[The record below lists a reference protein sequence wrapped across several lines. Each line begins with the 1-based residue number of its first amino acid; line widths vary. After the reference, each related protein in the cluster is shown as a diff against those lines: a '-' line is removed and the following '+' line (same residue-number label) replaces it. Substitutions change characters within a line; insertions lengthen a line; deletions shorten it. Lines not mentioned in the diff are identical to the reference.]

1 MASGDTTITF
11 SNLTIDE
18 NSPQGTVIGT
28 ITYDDPDGGDT
39 IYVDG
44 TINGVHASQYL
55 ELVNNFD
62 GTATL
67 IVGATPLDY
76 ETLVSQELQI
86 YFQDYEG
93 NDEYIPFTLIVN
105 DVNEGG
111 STAPVATDDTA
122 STVKD
127 LSKAISVLSND
138 TDADGTLDL
147 ASITIVDAPQ
157 HGTVTI
163 NTTTGVITYKPTSG
177 YVGTDTFTYTVKD
190 DAGNV
195 SNVATVTLDVT
206 GAHILTSGDDVFSG
220 DSLGLT
226 ANGIEVH
233 GGDGAD
239 YIVTSNQAAKADTIY
254 GGDGND
260 VIFTGGGDDYVEG
273 GAGDDV
279 IHARA
284 GNDTVIGGDG
294 NDTYV
299 VRFTDTGTTTIT
311 DNDGALFHGT
321 FRPASYLSSWTPA
334 PGATSGFA
342 IAGEATIVS
351 EGVWSLT
358 LTDNTNATRTLT
370 LTLNGSDLTITES
383 GKPQTV
389 VIKDYVNG
397 TFGLTLEVE
406 VDGTPVATDDTV
418 STVKDLTKTINVLAN
433 DTDADGTLDVTS
445 VTIVDS
451 PLHGTVTVNATSG
464 VITYKPTSGYMGSD
478 TFTYT
483 IKDNEGNV
491 SNVATVTLDV
501 TGAHILTSGDDVF
514 SGDSLGLTANGIEV
528 HGGDGADYIVTSNQA
543 AKADTIYGGA
553 GNDVIF
559 TGGGDDYVEG
569 GDGNDVIHARAGNDT
584 VIGGAGD
591 DTFVVRFTDVGT
603 TTITDNDGTLFH
615 GTFRPASYP
624 TSWTPAPGATSGFAI
639 AGTATEVSEGVW
651 SLVLTDNTNATR
663 TLTLSWSGADLTITE
678 SGKPQTVVIKDYVNG
693 TFGITLAG
701 VLFAGDDTVSTV
713 KDLTKTINVLA
724 NDTDDSALD
733 PTSVTIV
740 DSPLH
745 GTVTVNA
752 TTGVITYKP
761 TSGYVGADTFTYT
774 VKDDAGNVSNVATVT
789 LDVAGAHIL
798 TSGDDVFSGDSLGL
812 TANGIEVHGG
822 DGSDYIV
829 TSNQAAKADTIYGG
843 AGNDVI
849 FTGGGDDYVEGGAG
863 DDVIHARA
871 GNDTVIGGDGND
883 TYVVR
888 FTDSGTTTITDNDGA
903 LFHGTFRPA
912 SYPSSWTPA
921 PGATS
926 GFAIAGEATI
936 VSEGVWSLT
945 LTDNT
950 NATRTLT
957 LTLNGSDLTI
967 TESGKPQT
975 VVIKDYVNGTF
986 GITLAAENHAPT
998 NLALSNDDVD
1008 ENSAVGTVVG
1018 TLSATDPEGG
1028 AVIYS
1033 LSAPSDYFEIV
1044 GNEIRVKGSL
1054 DYEAIASHNL
1064 TVIASDADGKTTQQT
1079 FEIDVN
1085 DVDEAPTEPSK
1096 GMITIDVSG
1105 QGSAGVDFEAYI
1117 RGGFIS
1123 DTVGGGFPSFD
1134 NSGAFSG
1141 EEMFIGYGDTAA
1153 SKYVLAHGNLT
1164 YSFDTHTIVGE
1175 INTIEFGTRGT
1186 GSFDANG
1193 YYTGGNTAL
1202 KITGLTFAN
1211 GTPTNP
1217 TEEASIEA
1225 NGLVH
1230 LFGIAHMY
1238 GNSSDPATAAKVAAA
1253 LDKIADG
1260 LDAYAQHFIGSAG
1273 ADVYVGT
1280 QYADE
1285 IEGGAGNDMLSGGG
1299 GDDIITGGAG
1309 NDIIAGGFGS
1319 DTAAYGELKSNY
1331 TITDNGDG
1339 TFTVLDGAAG
1349 TSDTLSGVEFLRFK
1363 DKIVDLSDGSET
1375 PVGEPPE
1382 NIQLSAT
1389 SVAENATVGTVI
1401 GMLSAVDP
1409 DGGAVSFALTG
1420 AVSDKFEI
1428 VGNELRLKAGV
1439 DFETAYSHDITVR
1452 VTDAFGSTTDKT
1464 FTINV
1469 TDIDETPV
1477 NLALSKTSVAESAAV
1492 GTVIGTLSATDPEG
1506 GVLTYSLGSNPDG
1519 KFEIVGT
1526 ELRLKA
1532 GLDYETVKN
1541 HPITIL
1547 VKDAAGNMTSKDFTI
1562 KVTNVDEAPV
1572 LVALSNASI
1581 AENSA
1586 IGTVI
1591 GTLSAV
1597 DPEGGDVVYSLSSNP
1612 GGMFAIVDNKLQ
1624 VAKAL
1629 NFEATASYTIKVE
1642 AIDVGGNVTEKTFTI
1657 GVTDVNEAPGSV
1669 ALSKATIAEN
1679 SAVGTTI
1686 GTLSAVDPEG
1696 QALTYKLTDN
1706 AGGLFKLN
1714 GNVLQLAK
1722 AVDYETLKSDTITVE
1737 VTDVGGLTV
1746 TKTFTI
1752 GITDV
1757 NEAPGSVALSKA
1769 TVAENSAVGTTIGT
1783 LSAVDPE
1790 GKALTYTLTDN
1801 AGGLFKLNG
1810 NVLQLAKGVDYETLK
1825 SDTIT
1830 VEVSDGVTKTTKT
1843 FTIGIIDVNEA
1854 PGSVA
1859 LSKSTVAENS
1869 AVGAT
1874 IGTLSAVD
1882 PEGKA
1887 LTYKLTDNA
1896 GGLFKLDGNKLQVAK
1911 AIDYERVKS
1920 DTITVEV
1927 SDGVTKTTKTFTI
1940 GVTDVNEA
1948 PGSVALSKA
1957 TVAENSAIGTAIGTL
1972 SAVDPE
1978 GKALTYRLTDNA
1990 GGLFKLN
1997 GNVLQLAKAV
2007 NYETL
2012 KSDTITVEVKDAGG
2026 LTVTKTFTIGV
2037 TDVNEAPGS
2046 VALSKAT
2053 VAENTKVGT
2062 VIGTLSAVD
2071 PEGKALTYKLLD
2083 NAGGLFKLDGN
2094 KLQVAKGI
2102 DYESVQSDTIKVE
2115 VKDAGGLTV
2124 TKTFTIGVTDV
2135 LETITGTSAS
2145 QTLKGGIGADK
2156 IVAGAGNDTL
2166 IGYAGSDLLYGDA
2179 GNDTVYGGLGAD
2191 DLTGGAGKDTFL
2203 FKTLGDSTVSST
2215 GRDTIFDF
2223 SVTDGDMIDLKAID
2237 ANTKIAGDQAFSF
2250 IGAAEFGGKA
2260 GELRFYKTSAN
2271 TYVYGDVDGDAKADF
2286 AIHLD
2291 DAVTLTKG
2299 YFVL

>member
-1 MASGDTTITF
+1 M
-11 SNLTIDE
+11 
-18 NSPQGTVIGT
+18 
-28 ITYDDPDGGDT
+28 
-39 IYVDG
+39 
-44 TINGVHASQYL
+44 
-55 ELVNNFD
+55 
-62 GTATL
+62 
-67 IVGATPLDY
+67 
-76 ETLVSQELQI
+76 
-86 YFQDYEG
+86 
-93 NDEYIPFTLIVN
+93 
-105 DVNEGG
+105 
-111 STAPVATDDTA
+111 
-122 STVKD
+122 
-127 LSKAISVLSND
+127 
-138 TDADGTLDL
+138 
-147 ASITIVDAPQ
+147 
-157 HGTVTI
+157 
-163 NTTTGVITYKPTSG
+163 
-177 YVGTDTFTYTVKD
+177 
-190 DAGNV
+190 
-195 SNVATVTLDVT
+195 
-206 GAHILTSGDDVFSG
+206 
-220 DSLGLT
+220 
-226 ANGIEVH
+226 
-233 GGDGAD
+233 
-239 YIVTSNQAAKADTIY
+239 
-254 GGDGND
+254 
-260 VIFTGGGDDYVEG
+260 
-273 GAGDDV
+273 
-279 IHARA
+279 
-284 GNDTVIGGDG
+284 
-294 NDTYV
+294 
-299 VRFTDTGTTTIT
+299 
-311 DNDGALFHGT
+311 
-321 FRPASYLSSWTPA
+321 
-334 PGATSGFA
+334 
-342 IAGEATIVS
+342 
-351 EGVWSLT
+351 
-358 LTDNTNATRTLT
+358 
-370 LTLNGSDLTITES
+370 
-383 GKPQTV
+383 
-389 VIKDYVNG
+389 
-397 TFGLTLEVE
+397 
-406 VDGTPVATDDTV
+406 
-418 STVKDLTKTINVLAN
+418 
-433 DTDADGTLDVTS
+433 
-445 VTIVDS
+445 
-451 PLHGTVTVNATSG
+451 
-464 VITYKPTSGYMGSD
+464 
-478 TFTYT
+478 
-483 IKDNEGNV
+483 
-491 SNVATVTLDV
+491 
-501 TGAHILTSGDDVF
+501 
-514 SGDSLGLTANGIEV
+514 
-528 HGGDGADYIVTSNQA
+528 
-543 AKADTIYGGA
+543 
-553 GNDVIF
+553 
-559 TGGGDDYVEG
+559 
-569 GDGNDVIHARAGNDT
+569 
-584 VIGGAGD
+584 
-591 DTFVVRFTDVGT
+591 
-603 TTITDNDGTLFH
+603 
-615 GTFRPASYP
+615 
-624 TSWTPAPGATSGFAI
+624 
-639 AGTATEVSEGVW
+639 
-651 SLVLTDNTNATR
+651 
-663 TLTLSWSGADLTITE
+663 
-678 SGKPQTVVIKDYVNG
+678 
-693 TFGITLAG
+693 
-701 VLFAGDDTVSTV
+701 
-713 KDLTKTINVLA
+713 
-724 NDTDDSALD
+724 
-733 PTSVTIV
+733 
-740 DSPLH
+740 
-745 GTVTVNA
+745 
-752 TTGVITYKP
+752 
-761 TSGYVGADTFTYT
+761 
-774 VKDDAGNVSNVATVT
+774 
-789 LDVAGAHIL
+789 
-798 TSGDDVFSGDSLGL
+798 
-812 TANGIEVHGG
+812 
-822 DGSDYIV
+822 V

-912 SYPSSWTPA
+912 SYPSSWTPT

-975 VVIKDYVNGTF
+975 LVIKDYVNGTF

-998 NLALSNDDVD
+998 NLALSNDNVD

-1028 AVIYS
+1028 AVTYA

-1044 GNEIRVKGSL
+1044 GNEIRVRGSL

-1079 FEIDVN
+1079 FEIGVN

-1202 KITGLTFAN
+1202 RITGLTFAN

-1339 TFTVLDGAAG
+1339 TFTVLDGVAG

-1401 GMLSAVDP
+1401 GTLSAVDP

-1428 VGNELRLKAGV
+1428 VGNELRLKAGI
-1439 DFETAYSHDITVR
+1439 DFETAHSHDITVR

-1477 NLALSKTSVAESAAV
+1477 NLALNKTSVAESAAV

-1506 GVLTYSLGSNPDG
+1506 CALTYSLGSNPDG

-1541 HPITIL
+1541 HPITVL
-1547 VKDAAGNMTSKDFTI
+1547 VKDAAGNTTSKDFTV
-1562 KVTNVDEAPV
+1562 KVTNVDEAPIS
-1572 LVALSNASI
+1572 VALSKSTV
-1581 AENSA
+1581 AEGSKL
-1586 IGTVI
+1586 GTTI

-1597 DPEGGDVVYSLSSNP
+1597 DPEGGEVVYSLSSNP
-1612 GGMFAIVDNKLQ
+1612 DGLFVIVDNKLQ
-1624 VAKAL
+1624 VAKPI
-1629 NFEATASYTIKVE
+1629 NFEAAASHTITIE

-1669 ALSKATIAEN
+1669 ALSKSTI
-1679 SAVGTTI
+1679 
-1686 GTLSAVDPEG
+1686 
-1696 QALTYKLTDN
+1696 
-1706 AGGLFKLN
+1706 
-1714 GNVLQLAK
+1714 
-1722 AVDYETLKSDTITVE
+1722 
-1737 VTDVGGLTV
+1737 
-1746 TKTFTI
+1746 
-1752 GITDV
+1752 
-1757 NEAPGSVALSKA
+1757 
-1769 TVAENSAVGTTIGT
+1769 AENSAVGTTIGT

-1810 NVLQLAKGVDYETLK
+1810 NVLQLAKAVDYETLKSDTITVEVTDVGGLKVTKTFTIGITDVNEAPGSVALSKATVAERSKLGTTVGTLSAVDPEGKALTYALTDDAGGLFKLDGNKLVTANAIDYETVK

-1843 FTIGIIDVNEA
+1843 FTIGITDVNEA

-1859 LSKSTVAENS
+1859 LSNSTVAERS
-1869 AVGAT
+1869 KLGTTV
-1874 IGTLSAVD
+1874 GTLSAID

-1887 LTYKLTDNA
+1887 LTYKLTDDA
-1896 GGLFKLDGNKLQVAK
+1896 GGLFKLDGNKVQVAK
-1911 AIDYERVKS
+1911 PIDYE
-1920 DTITVEV
+1920 
-1927 SDGVTKTTKTFTI
+1927 
-1940 GVTDVNEA
+1940 
-1948 PGSVALSKA
+1948 SVQK
-1957 TVAENSAIGTAIGTL
+1957 
-1972 SAVDPE
+1972 
-1978 GKALTYRLTDNA
+1978 
-1990 GGLFKLN
+1990 
-1997 GNVLQLAKAV
+1997 
-2007 NYETL
+2007 
-2012 KSDTITVEVKDAGG
+2012 DTITVEVKDAGG
-2026 LTVTKTFTIGV
+2026 LTVTKTFTIGM
-2037 TDVNEAPGS
+2037 
-2046 VALSKAT
+2046 
-2053 VAENTKVGT
+2053 
-2062 VIGTLSAVD
+2062 
-2071 PEGKALTYKLLD
+2071 
-2083 NAGGLFKLDGN
+2083 
-2094 KLQVAKGI
+2094 
-2102 DYESVQSDTIKVE
+2102 
-2115 VKDAGGLTV
+2115 
-2124 TKTFTIGVTDV
+2124 TDV
-2135 LETITGTSAS
+2135 LETVTGTSAS
-2145 QTLKGGIGADK
+2145 ETLRGDIGADK

-2166 IGYAGSDLLYGDA
+2166 IGYAGNDLLYGDA
-2179 GNDTVYGGLGAD
+2179 GNDTLYGGLGAD
-2191 DLTGGAGKDTFL
+2191 DLTGGAGQDTFQ
-2203 FKTLGDSTVSST
+2203 FKSVRDSTVAT
-2215 GRDTIFDF
+2215 AGRDTIFDF
-2223 SVTDGDMIDLKAID
+2223 SLSDGDRIDVSTID
-2237 ANTKIAGDQAFSF
+2237 ANSALAGNQAFSF
-2250 IGAAEFGGKA
+2250 IGSAAFNGKA
-2260 GELRFYKTSAN
+2260 GELRYQKTSSD
-2271 TYVYGDVDGDAKADF
+2271 TYVYGDVDGDGKTDF